1 MPSTWNGYESGG
13 TYGIC
18 SRFST
23 YRAMISMN
31 CNASYTLTN
40 LVLDTAHQNL
50 KKVEPTGTS

>member
-13 TYGIC
+13 ICGIC
-18 SRFST
+18 KVNST
-23 YRAMISMN
+23 YRTMISMN